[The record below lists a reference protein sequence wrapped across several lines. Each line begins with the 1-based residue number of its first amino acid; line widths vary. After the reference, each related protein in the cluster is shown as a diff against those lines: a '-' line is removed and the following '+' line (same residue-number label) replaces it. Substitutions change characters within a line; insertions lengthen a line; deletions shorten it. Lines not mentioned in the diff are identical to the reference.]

1 MTRLSRFALRA
12 AVAAGALF
20 PLAALS
26 AEPLVADLERRLQ
39 QAGADVVN
47 DHLGDRPFELAL
59 LHRDT
64 ETCDLRTVSLVV
76 ELSRGRRNKTTDA
89 HADALRTAL
98 GRCTGFVL
106 ALLAPREVPKFC
118 ASVASWTIMQTVREL
133 RRRMR
138 IIEADEVLRTSRR
151 GKDCSAACLY
161 ELKNTRVGLQAG
173 APGAAPR
180 RPR

>member
-1 MTRLSRFALRA
+1 MSRLPALRA
-12 AVAAGALF
+12 AFVAASVVPAM
-20 PLAALS
+20 ALS
-26 AEPLVADLERRLQ
+26 AEPLVIDLERRVQ
-39 QAGADVVN
+39 QAGADAVN
-47 DHLGDRPFELAL
+47 LHLAERPFDLAL

-64 ETCDLRTVSLVV
+64 EACDLRTVSLVV
-76 ELSRGRRNKTTDA
+76 ELSRARRSRTTDA
-89 HADALRTAL
+89 HTDALRTAL

-106 ALLAPREVPKFC
+106 ALLAPHEVPKFC

-173 APGAAPR
+173 APGASPR